1 MTDNH
6 VDVDSLFGRFLAKE
20 TENPLYFGEKLA
32 KVGTE
37 EVRMRLL
44 SLLDQEDME
53 DAYLAVKALLLMPNR
68 EETLER
74 LLSAILRPANR
85 VKNGGLV
92 SLLDEFDL
100 GDHFVDVFRIFLFGT
115 FKASTLA
122 KGYLDSMEFAISTRT
137 LKKVEKHWNHFLNNA
152 SNDDSFELKKIE
164 GEEIIQEMKDLLSQA

>member
-32 KVGTE
+32 KVGTD
-37 EVRMRLL
+37 EVRTRLL
-44 SLLDQEDME
+44 NLLDLEDMD
-53 DAYLAVKALLLMPNR
+53 DAFLAVKALLLMPNK

-74 LLSAILRPANR
+74 LLSTILRPANR
-85 VKNGGLV
+85 GKNGGLV
-92 SLLDEFDL
+92 SLLEEFDL
-100 GDHFVDVFRIFLFGT
+100 GEHFVDIFRIFLFGT

-122 KGYLDSMEFAISTRT
+122 KGYLDYMEFEITPRT

-152 SNDDSFELKKIE
+152 SNDDSFELKKME
-164 GEEIIQEMKDLLSQA
+164 GEEIIQELKDLLSQG